1 MNEKEKE
8 AEEEVKKSLSKLKIY
23 FEKIRGDYIK
33 LKKDDFTNYDWE
45 SEGKKIKKNIFRF
58 NHYIKQVK
66 GDLSSFSYGKYLSEE
81 TENYIQNELDY
92 IDDHGHTWIPEMI
105 SIINQKF
112 DPYYKYDP
120 SKDQTRDLPEE
131 DEEEEN
137 DNEPEQNQELEEIN
151 KKQPLLKNNNDCDFD
166 DIEVNLKNDGNC
178 CSNYKNIIIII
189 IIVIIIIAG
198 LGISLYFVL

>member
-23 FEKIRGDYIK
+23 LEKIRKDYMK
-33 LKKDDFTNYDWE
+33 LRKDDFTNYDWE
-45 SEGKKIKKNIFRF
+45 REGKNIKKNIFRF
-58 NHYIKQVK
+58 NHYIRQVK
-66 GDLSSFSYGKYLSEE
+66 SDLDDFFYGKYLSEE
-81 TENYIQNELDY
+81 TKSYVENELNY
-92 IDDHGHTWIPEMI
+92 IDDHGHTWVPEMI

-120 SKDQTRDLPEE
+120 KEDQTRDLPEE

-137 DNEPEQNQELEEIN
+137 DKEPEQKQELEEIN
-151 KKQPLLKNNNDCDFD
+151 KKQPLLKNNNDDDYD
-166 DIEVNLKNDGNC
+166 DIEVNFKNDGNC

-189 IIVIIIIAG
+189 IIAIIIIAV